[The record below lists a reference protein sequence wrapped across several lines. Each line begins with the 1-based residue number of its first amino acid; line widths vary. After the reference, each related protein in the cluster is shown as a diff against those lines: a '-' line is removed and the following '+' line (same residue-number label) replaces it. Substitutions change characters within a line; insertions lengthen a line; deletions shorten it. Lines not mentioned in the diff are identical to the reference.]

1 MSAEVLRDRA
11 NVLVPSL
18 RPSLLLIFF
27 DNDISIMARSLNH
40 GAGSVNVTKLSYVE
54 DMFRTTASLGMMKG
68 LLGMEG

>member
-1 MSAEVLRDRA
+1 
-11 NVLVPSL
+11 
-18 RPSLLLIFF
+18 LLIFF

-40 GAGSVNVTKLSYVE
+40 GASSVNVTKLSYVE